1 MKHPAAGER
10 DKRIEIR
17 VRNDKPESDADL
29 VSGYTRVG
37 FRWAL
42 LEPLGTL
49 LVHSGIQVNKK
60 ITHRL
65 TFKRL
70 PGIDDSHEVV
80 MGKRLFRVVGVGDV
94 NESGIDTVLEVEEIT
109 GNPASAPSMPKRD
122 IYDDE

>member
-17 VRNDKPESDADL
+17 VRNDTPENDADL

-37 FRWAL
+37 GRWAL

-49 LVHSGIQVNKK
+49 LVNSGIQVGKK

-109 GNPASAPSMPKRD
+109 GNPASAPSMPKGD
-122 IYDDE
+122 IYDE

>member
-17 VRNDKPESDADL
+17 VRNDKPENDADL

-37 FRWAL
+37 FRWGL

-122 IYDDE
+122 IYDE

>member
-10 DKRIEIR
+10 DKRIQIR
-17 VRNDKPESDADL
+17 VRSDTPVNDADL
-29 VSGYTRVG
+29 MSGYILVG
-37 FRWAL
+37 RRWAL

-70 PGIDDSHEVV
+70 SGLDDRHEVIL
-80 MGKRLFRVVGVGDV
+80 GKRLFRVVGVGDV

-109 GNPASAPSMPKRD
+109 GNPASASSMPPRD
-122 IYDDE
+122 IYDE

>member
-10 DKRIEIR
+10 DKRIEVR
-17 VRNDKPESDADL
+17 VRSDKPANDADL
-29 VSGYTRVG
+29 VSGYIIVG
-37 FRWAL
+37 RRWAL

-49 LVHSGIQVNKK
+49 LVHSGIQVGKK

-70 PGIDDSHEVV
+70 PGIDDRHEVV
-80 MGKRLFRVVGVGDV
+80 QGKRLFRVVGVGDV

-109 GNPASAPSMPKRD
+109 GNPASASSMPKRD
-122 IYDDE
+122 IYDE

>member
-17 VRNDKPESDADL
+17 VRNDKPENDADL
-29 VSGYTRVG
+29 VSGYISVG
-37 FRWAL
+37 RRWAL

-49 LVHSGIQVNKK
+49 LVHSGIQVGKK

-70 PGIDDSHEVV
+70 SGIDDRHEVV

-109 GNPASAPSMPKRD
+109 GNPANASSMPKRD
-122 IYDDE
+122 IYDE

>member
-17 VRNDKPESDADL
+17 VRNDTPENDADL
-29 VSGYTRVG
+29 VSGYKRVG
-37 FRWAL
+37 GRWAL

-122 IYDDE
+122 IYDE